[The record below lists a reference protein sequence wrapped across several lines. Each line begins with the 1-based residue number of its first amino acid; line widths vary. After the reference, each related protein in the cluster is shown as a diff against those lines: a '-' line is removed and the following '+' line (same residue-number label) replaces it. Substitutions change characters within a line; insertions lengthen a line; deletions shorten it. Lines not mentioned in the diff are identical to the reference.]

1 MNPAPGLP
9 FIRIRMPEK
18 MLRMVFLL
26 AFGSL
31 LSACQEPTAGVS
43 IVGYNHTIDRS
54 IYTFTVDGRMGSNLR
69 PESGGGKFSCCV
81 DIPKTWRP
89 GLKVRIRWEYQGG
102 TAIPPPP
109 PPQEAEVDVDVP
121 AYTPQDLGRLAVH
134 FYPDHQVAVVVTRMS
149 IDHRDYP
156 AALKWDAPIPKDAVR
171 GHALPEP
178 PPAVN
183 YEELLNRA
191 YQTPATPATAASSTS
206 PAQPGSAPVR

>member
-9 FIRIRMPEK
+9 FIRIRVPGK

-43 IVGYNHTIDRS
+43 IVGYNHTTNRS

-89 GLKVRIRWEYQGG
+89 GLKVRIRWEYQDG

-109 PPQEAEVDVDVP
+109 PPQEAEVDVPRYGSADM
-121 AYTPQDLGRLAVH
+121 DELNVH
-134 FYPDHQVAVVVTRMS
+134 FYPDHKVKVLVSNKTIR
-149 IDHRDYP
+149 HPDYP
-156 AALKWDAPIPKDAVR
+156 PELRWDAPPPTDAAVGR
-171 GHALPEP
+171 ALPET
-178 PPAVN
+178 PPAAN
-183 YEELLNRA
+183 
-191 YQTPATPATAASSTS
+191 
-206 PAQPGSAPVR
+206 